1 MLKWFF
7 GLPHRMR
14 DSFHIMM
21 TVIGISSTFC
31 TVLGV
36 SLNDL
41 NYWNCLS
48 IWVRLVAVFTLLVSS
63 YGFIYWVI
71 GKMFKESV
79 RVQIRDTTV
88 VISYGDIFE
97 VDGWKV
103 IGCDSHFDTRVDDR
117 VISKNSLHGKL
128 MLEHGNIED
137 IKEILE
143 KEAKGLQ
150 LKKNEDGLYD
160 FPLGTIIRYDREVCG
175 RSETYLL
182 LAMMKLD
189 EKFKACTDMSE
200 FENMLMKMWTEID
213 RVYAGHSVVI
223 PLLGTGI
230 SRFKDRFKSSET
242 LLRCLLCTLN
252 VSGVCLNSVVKIVIY
267 EKTKKFPLY
276 EYKYIFN
283 V

>member
-1 MLKWFF
+1 
-7 GLPHRMR
+7 MR

-41 NYWNCLS
+41 NYWNCSS
-48 IWVRLVAVFTLLVSS
+48 IWMRLVAVFMILVFS

-79 RVQIRDTTV
+79 RLQIRETTV
-88 VISYGDIFE
+88 VISYGDIFA

-117 VISKNSLHGKL
+117 IISKNSLHGKL

-137 IKEILE
+137 IREIVE
-143 KEAKGLQ
+143 KEAKRLQ
-150 LKKNEDGLYD
+150 LKENKDGLYD
-160 FPLGTIIRYDREVCG
+160 FPLGTIIRYDRKVCG
-175 RSETYLL
+175 KRETYLL

-189 EKFKACTDMSE
+189 EKFKACTNMAE

-230 SRFKDRFKSSET
+230 SRFTDRSKSSET

-252 VSGVCLNSVVKIVIY
+252 VSGVCLNSVVKIIIY
-267 EKTKKFPLY
+267 DKTKKFPFY
-276 EYKYIFN
+276 EYKYMFN